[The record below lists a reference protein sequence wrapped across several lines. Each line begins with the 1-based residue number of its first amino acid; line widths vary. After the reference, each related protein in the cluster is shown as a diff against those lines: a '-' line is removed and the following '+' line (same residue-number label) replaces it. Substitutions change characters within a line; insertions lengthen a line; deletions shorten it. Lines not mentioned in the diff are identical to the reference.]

1 MTMSGKLKILIEN
14 ESGLGPVFEIDPK
27 RFADACARHPDV
39 AARIDAKFSVDCS
52 AYPGEIAD
60 ADVLVGWVFPHRE
73 LRARAKRL
81 RWIHLTGAGV
91 NHLAP
96 FDWVPDGVRVSNHR
110 GVHAPKAAEFGA
122 LAALMLVQRMPLIAS
137 QQLARNWRLTYS
149 PSIVGLTAGIVGVG
163 NMGGA
168 VAESCKRLG
177 MRVLGM
183 RRSGQAHPAVDT
195 MFGPAGLDR
204 LLAESDVLF
213 LCAPLTKET
222 RTLIDAG
229 AIGRMKRGAGLVNMA
244 RGAIVDTRSL
254 IAALETGH
262 LSGAILD
269 VFDPEPLPAD
279 SPIWSAPNLIV
290 TPHCSSDDAVDY
302 VPRTLDLIFEN
313 LRALLAGRSLRAQ
326 VDLALEY

>member
-27 RFADACARHPDV
+27 RFAEACARHPDV
-39 AARIDAKFSVDCS
+39 ASRIEAKFSVDCS
-52 AYPGEIAD
+52 AYAADIAD
-60 ADVLVGWVFPHRE
+60 AEVLVGWVFPHRE
-73 LRARAKRL
+73 LRAQAKRL

-96 FDWVPDGVRVSNHR
+96 FDWVPDGVRVSNNR

-122 LAALMLVQRMPLIAS
+122 LAALMLIQRIPLIAS
-137 QQLARNWRLTYS
+137 QQLARDWRLTYS
-149 PSIVGLTAGIVGVG
+149 PSIVGRTVGIVGVG

-183 RRSGQAHPAVDT
+183 RRSAQPHAAVDT
-195 MFGPAGLDR
+195 MFGPADLDR
-204 LLAESDVLF
+204 LLAESDVVF

-222 RTLIDAG
+222 RSLIDAA

-244 RGAIVDTRSL
+244 RGAIVDASAL
-254 IAALETGH
+254 ISALESGY

-269 VFDPEPLPAD
+269 VFDPEPLPIN

-290 TPHCSSDDAVDY
+290 TPHCSSDDADEY
-302 VPRTLDLIFEN
+302 VPRTLDLIFDN
-313 LRALLAGRSLRAQ
+313 IRSLLAERPLRAQ
-326 VDLALEY
+326 INLALEY